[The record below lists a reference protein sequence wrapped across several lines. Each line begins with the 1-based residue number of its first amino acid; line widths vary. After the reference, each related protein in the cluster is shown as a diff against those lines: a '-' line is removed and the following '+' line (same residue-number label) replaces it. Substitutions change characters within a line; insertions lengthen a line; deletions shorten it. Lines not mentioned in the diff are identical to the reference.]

1 MGSSKTYCR
10 GIYICWNCNSLVTQ
24 LWSSS
29 FFDFPFT
36 FRLQIYIFTH
46 FTLNTLINSRLNF
59 ASIDIY
65 FEGRFNFQCSLCSC
79 MWACLNDQP
88 TNNGFI
94 KQMEGTMT
102 APPTHTHALL
112 YWLTAFWIRLLS
124 VISIWCAAFQRTTK
138 YRFFFIVCMR
148 NCPSGGSLHRVN
160 WSSGYITKG
169 L

>member
-1 MGSSKTYCR
+1 MR
-10 GIYICWNCNSLVTQ
+10 WNCNSLVTQ

-36 FRLQIYIFTH
+36 FKLQIYIFTH
-46 FTLNTLINSRLNF
+46 FTVNTLINSRLNF
-59 ASIDIY
+59 AFIDIY

-124 VISIWCAAFQRTTK
+124 VTDISIWCAAFQRTTK
-138 YRFFFIVCMR
+138 YRFFFYCLHEKLSKWGFIT
-148 NCPSGGSLHRVN
+148 SGKLVIRIHYKRALKPLVHP
-160 WSSGYITKG
+160 TK
-169 L
+169 